1 MKLVIQRVTN
11 ASVSVDDACIGS
23 IQKGLV
29 VFLGV
34 GSTDTKEEVKKY
46 VDKLLKLRIFE
57 DENEKTN
64 LSIKDIQGEL
74 MIVSQ
79 FTLYADCK
87 KGNRPNFM
95 QAGAP
100 DMANALYEE
109 FVSLCRQEI
118 AHVATGQFGASM
130 QVSLVNDGP
139 FTVILENL

>member
-1 MKLVIQRVTN
+1 MKLVIQRVRN

-46 VDKLLKLRIFE
+46 VDKALKLRIFE
-57 DENEKTN
+57 DDNEKTN
-64 LSIKDIQGEL
+64 LSIKDVQGEL
-74 MIVSQ
+74 LIVSQ

-100 DMANALYEE
+100 AMANALYEE